1 MGTRLLRGRAITDQD
16 AGGAPRVMVVSTSM
30 AHVLWPDH
38 DPLGACIRIG
48 GDTVPCTTVVG
59 VAEDIKSRSLGDEP
73 AFFYYLSADQFNPDG
88 GGLFVRIRD
97 AARARETVRR
107 ALQPIMPGPSYVTVT
122 PISDAVSGE
131 TQSWR
136 LGATLFSVF
145 GLLALVLAAIG
156 LYSVIAYNVAWRTH
170 EMGVRVALGAGM
182 RDIVRLVLTEGV
194 VLAGLGVALGT
205 VIALIVGRWV
215 APLLFE
221 ESPRDPA
228 VFVFVA
234 ATLLA
239 VALVASLAP
248 ARRAGRVDPMQALR
262 SE

>member
-1 MGTRLLRGRAITDQD
+1 
-16 AGGAPRVMVVSTSM
+16 
-30 AHVLWPDH
+30 
-38 DPLGACIRIG
+38 
-48 GDTVPCTTVVG
+48 
-59 VAEDIKSRSLGDEP
+59 VAR
-73 AFFYYLSADQFNPDG
+73 
-88 GGLFVRIRD
+88 
-97 AARARETVRR
+97 
-107 ALQPIMPGPSYVTVT
+107 
-122 PISDAVSGE
+122 
-131 TQSWR
+131 
-136 LGATLFSVF
+136 
-145 GLLALVLAAIG
+145 
-156 LYSVIAYNVAWRTH
+156 RTH

-182 RDIVRLVLTEGV
+182 RDLVRLVLTEGV

-205 VIALIVGRWV
+205 LIALIVGHWV

-239 VALVASLAP
+239 VAFLASLAP